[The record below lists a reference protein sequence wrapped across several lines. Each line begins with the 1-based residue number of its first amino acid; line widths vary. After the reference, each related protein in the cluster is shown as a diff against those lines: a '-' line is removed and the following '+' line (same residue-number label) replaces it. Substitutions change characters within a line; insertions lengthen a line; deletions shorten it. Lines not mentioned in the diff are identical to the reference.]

1 MEEFLMKEKQQ
12 HLTLEGIKKFQD
24 ELDHLTQVRMEEIK
38 IKLQEARA
46 QGDLSENAEYDA
58 AREEQAMVYERI
70 QELQYILKNAVV
82 IESDENSDVITIGS
96 TVKYQEEETGE
107 QMTYKIVGSA
117 EANPFEAK
125 ISNESPIAKALLGK
139 RIGDVAIVSTPKG
152 IVTVV
157 IKDVQ

>member
-1 MEEFLMKEKQQ
+1 MKEKQQ

-24 ELDHLTQVRMEEIK
+24 ELDHLQQVRMEEIK
-38 IKLQEARA
+38 VKLQEARA

-82 IESDENSDVITIGS
+82 IESDENSEVITIGS
-96 TVKYQEEETGE
+96 TVSYQEEETE
-107 QMTYKIVGSA
+107 DQMTYKIVGSA

-125 ISNESPIAKALLGK
+125 ISNESPVGKALIGKKVGEIAEVETQVGVLKYKVLGIERAK
-139 RIGDVAIVSTPKG
+139 
-152 IVTVV
+152 
-157 IKDVQ
+157 